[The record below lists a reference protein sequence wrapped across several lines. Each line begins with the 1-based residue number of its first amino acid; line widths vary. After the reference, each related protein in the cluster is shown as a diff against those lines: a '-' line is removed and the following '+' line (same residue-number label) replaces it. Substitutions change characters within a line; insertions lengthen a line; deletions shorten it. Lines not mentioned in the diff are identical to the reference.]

1 MASFQP
7 PKGYFTAC
15 PYLIIADPAAE
26 LSFLKSVFDV
36 HIKESLRDQENR
48 IRHAEVVFG
57 DSMVMIGRA
66 DKKEDAIPAMVHI
79 YVADCDGTYKAALAA
94 GAESIME
101 PSDQIYGDRS
111 AGVRSQN
118 GVSWWIGCQT
128 EAIESDEIQR
138 RLLQQS

>member
-1 MASFQP
+1 MTSFQS

-15 PYLIIADPAAE
+15 PYLVIADPEAE
-26 LSFLKSVFDV
+26 LEFLKSVFEV

-66 DKKEDAIPAMVHI
+66 DNKKDALPAMVHI
-79 YVADCDGTYKAALAA
+79 YVADCDQTYQAALAA
-94 GAESIME
+94 GAETIMA

-111 AGVRSQN
+111 AGVRSSN
-118 GVSWWIGCQT
+118 GVSWWIACQT
-128 EAIESDEIQR
+128 ERVDSDEIQR
-138 RLLQQS
+138 RMLQQA